1 MDLVGKRVV
10 VVGLG
15 KSGHAAAAFCAR
27 QGATVVVSDSRE
39 ESVLRQ
45 EVAELVTR
53 GARVEVRAGAQT
65 ADVFAGADLVV
76 VSPGVPALAVLEEVA
91 RGGVEVIGEL
101 ELASRFLEAPILAV
115 GGTNGKSTTTTLLAA
130 LLEAAGKRTFAGGN
144 LGTPLCEA
152 IDPSSD
158 DELYDALVVEVSS
171 FQLERVRDFRPRVN
185 LLLNV
190 SEDHLDRYPDFA
202 AYVAAKGNSFVR
214 QSPRDVAVI
223 PWGDEAIE
231 AQARRGQARIVTFGL
246 EAGGESD
253 FAAVLTPEPGVRDR
267 GRGDFYGLKGAD
279 LHGTHNLLNAA
290 AAIAAAREFGVSAEA
305 IRTGLAGFRGLP
317 HRMQRVGEV
326 GGVTFY
332 DDSKATNVG
341 SAVTALL
348 GLAEPKGV
356 LIAGGRDKHGSY
368 APLVQ
373 ALEQKGRALVLIGE
387 AADRIAEAVGGRV
400 TVARAGSMQEA
411 VSLAHSLAQIG
422 EAVLLS
428 PACSSF
434 DMFQNY
440 HDRGVRFVE
449 AVKQLQSSRGA
460 VGAPPSGAPGEP
472 GTEADR

>member
-15 KSGHAAAAFCAR
+15 RSGHAAAQLCAR
-27 QGATVVVSDSRE
+27 EGATVVVSDSRDE
-39 ESVLRQ
+39 AVLRE
-45 EVAELVTR
+45 EVAALIKS
-53 GARVEVRAGAQT
+53 GARIEVRAGAQT
-65 ADVFAGADLVV
+65 PDVFKGADLVV
-76 VSPGVPALAVLEEVA
+76 VSPGVPPLPVLDEAALA
-91 RGGVEVIGEL
+91 GTEVIGEL
-101 ELASRFLEAPILAV
+101 ELAARFLEAPMLAV

-130 LLEAAGKRTFAGGN
+130 LIEAGGLRTFAGGN
-144 LGTPLCEA
+144 LGTPLSEA

-158 DELYDALVVEVSS
+158 EELYDALVVEVSS

-202 AYVAAKGNSFVR
+202 GYVAAKGNSFSR
-214 QSPRDVAVI
+214 QSPKDVAVI
-223 PWGDEAIE
+223 PWGDTAIE
-231 AQARRGQARIVTFGL
+231 EQAKRGLARRVTFGL
-246 EAGGESD
+246 DSVGEAD

-267 GRGDFYGLKGAD
+267 KRGDFYSLQDAD
-279 LHGTHNLLNAA
+279 LHGAHNLLNAA
-290 AAIAAAREFGVSAEA
+290 AAIAAAREFGVEPEA
-305 IRTGLAGFRGLP
+305 IKQGLARFRGLP
-317 HRMQRVGEV
+317 HRMQRVDTV
-326 GGVTFY
+326 DGVTFY

-368 APLVQ
+368 APLVA
-373 ALEQKGRALVLIGE
+373 ALERKARALVLIGE
-387 AADRIAEAVGGRV
+387 AADRIAEAVGDRV
-400 TVARAGSMQEA
+400 KVARAGSMQEA

-449 AVKQLQSSRGA
+449 AVKQLQSTRGA
-460 VGAPPSGAPGEP
+460 VGAPPSGTPGEP